1 MVAILFHS
9 ILSQEF
15 PVNHSNHQRR
25 QGSRNERRQAAFTL
39 IELLVVIAIIAIL
52 IALLVPAVQKVREAA
67 NRTECT
73 NNLKQMGLAL
83 HGLLDTNGAFP
94 ANGWGW
100 DWVGVPSRGSNADQP
115 GGWAYNLLSFI
126 EQDALRKLG
135 SGKTGAAFSA
145 DMKFLV
151 ETPVPIYNCPT
162 RRTGGPWPYT
172 WAGSYQYRTAT
183 DNGAEVTLSEG
194 TDLARA
200 DYACCVGDG
209 TADESFTSD
218 GSGDSYNLQNPP
230 PTQLNITGVIY
241 LASKTRPADIPR
253 GLSQTF
259 AIGERYIEPDH
270 YFNGQDAADN
280 EGMYSGEDNDNSRD
294 TGYLPMQDTI
304 GVQNGESFGS
314 AHSGGLNML
323 FCDGS
328 VHFINYNI
336 AQANWQP
343 MGNRLSA
350 TVTEPLD

>member
-1 MVAILFHS
+1 VIGELPPVR
-9 ILSQEF
+9 LPPF
-15 PVNHSNHQRR
+15 PL
-25 QGSRNERRQAAFTL
+25 A
-39 IELLVVIAIIAIL
+39 
-52 IALLVPAVQKVREAA
+52 
-67 NRTECT
+67 
-73 NNLKQMGLAL
+73 GLARYSPIT
-83 HGLLDTNGAFP
+83 DC
-94 ANGWGW
+94 
-100 DWVGVPSRGSNADQP
+100 
-115 GGWAYNLLSFI
+115 
-126 EQDALRKLG
+126 LR
-135 SGKTGAAFSA
+135 
-145 DMKFLV
+145 
-151 ETPVPIYNCPT
+151 
-162 RRTGGPWPYT
+162 
-172 WAGSYQYRTAT
+172 
-183 DNGAEVTLSEG
+183 